1 MINVTR
7 FTAPWCQPCKVLA
20 PEFQKFE
27 EEFTDIKF
35 KTVDVD
41 TDPQSAELYGIRN
54 VPTVIVEKNNEI
66 VARLVGLN
74 HKEKYITAFNTARE
88 TT

>member
-20 PEFQKFE
+20 PEFKKFE
-27 EEFTDIKF
+27 EEFTDIAF

-41 TDPQSAELYGIRN
+41 VEAEAAELYGIRN
-54 VPTVIVEKNNEI
+54 VPTVIIEKDNQI
-66 VARLVGLN
+66 IARLVGLN
-74 HKEKYITAFNTARE
+74 HKQKYIQAFETAR
-88 TT
+88 TTV

>member
-20 PEFQKFE
+20 PEFKKFE
-27 EEFTDIKF
+27 AEFTDITF
-35 KTVDVD
+35 NTVDVD
-41 TDPQSAELYGIRN
+41 VDPQSAELYAIRN
-54 VPTVIVEKNNEI
+54 VPTVIIEKNNKI
-66 VARLVGLN
+66 ITRLIGLN
-74 HKEKYITAFNTARE
+74 HKEKYVAAFNTARE

>member
-1 MINVTR
+1 MITVKR

-27 EEFTDIKF
+27 AEFTDIQF
-35 KTVDVD
+35 ETIDVD
-41 TDPQSAELYGIRN
+41 ANPSPAELYGIRN
-54 VPTVIVEKNNEI
+54 VPTVIIEKNNQI
-66 VARLVGLN
+66 VERLVGLN
-74 HKEKYITAFNTARE
+74 HKQKYINAFNSARE